1 MKTEGVEFFEEI
13 MKESL
18 LDSDSDDERTRA
30 ESASRMSL
38 QTTNRGNAR
47 SPVIYIDEVGPPKI
61 LQYQA
66 ESKKKPTV
74 VRPSSSSTSTST
86 LSIDSETMRD
96 LAGFMTD
103 FNVHINGG
111 TECEFCGKQ
120 TKPWPSIRDQENIS
134 NINEVVEI
142 VLFFSFF

>member
-1 MKTEGVEFFEEI
+1 MEFFEEI

-18 LDSDSDDERTRA
+18 LDSDSDDEERTRA

-38 QTTNRGNAR
+38 QTTNRGGNAR

-134 NINEVVEI
+134 NINEVVNFD
-142 VLFFSFF
+142 FFLNFF